1 MRPLCKR
8 SFCTLLSLLLLWQ
21 LIPPLRV
28 AATKPAVQ
36 EAVTIT
42 QDIFPD
48 SKFRQWLANPE
59 HLNGYGADGIFTA
72 EELSAIRKM
81 DVSRQGIASLKGI
94 EVFTSLEQLIC
105 GYNQLTQL
113 DVRKNRSLTY
123 LYCAFNRIE
132 QLDLSGLHKLT
143 ALNCAGNT
151 LTSLNLAG
159 CTALEVVYCR
169 NNRLT
174 AVNFSDNTRL
184 KLMDVFDNQLTRVD
198 LSMLK
203 DLEFAYLDHNFL
215 IELDLSQNASLDP
228 VHGGFTAQNNFL
240 NTITLPVRADL
251 LVAPRFYSEQ
261 NPKTGYERVEWYEDA
276 QHSRP
281 IKGSIQASGQTLYA
295 KWLPNDYVIRF
306 AANGGSGTMPDQAA
320 VWDTPLALLPNQ
332 FSRYGYRFVGW
343 ENTYGNGKS
352 YQDEQEVSNLAGKY
366 QGERITLF
374 AKWAPVTYTVAFDA
388 NGGNGAM
395 NSQIYTYDQAA
406 ALPECTLTAPEGKE
420 FAGWSSTAEGPVR
433 YQDRGEVRNLTA
445 SQGETVTL
453 YAIWRDPIENEY
465 LGQLESVF
473 SQYPADNYTAQD
485 WNALV
490 EIHSDAVEK
499 ISAAV
504 NSDQM
509 QAIVSQAG
517 QAMSKIPTCD
527 SRAQAVVNAWRSDHS
542 MVLQQS
548 GNQAVNEASAAEIY
562 ENALL
567 AGSGITTSF
576 TAEVHKDLTTPADQ
590 ERITA
595 LALQVAEES
604 LQSLSQ
610 LADAAAWADTL
621 NGLSVRSLSEV
632 TSSWQPTYEK
642 AVQEAV
648 PHTQNLTQELVESL
662 RLRASLALEKQQAV
676 AQLHMEYRS
685 YDFNLYSDQGKR
697 DLEEIL
703 HAGLSSIEAA
713 STTGSIAGLLKKS
726 QMDLQVIPD
735 KVQEANPSPL
745 PFADIKSDDWYYNA
759 VLYVYKRKIMNGYST
774 TVFRPDRQISRAH
787 LAQILYNL
795 EGRPAVAGSISGYQD
810 TVPGAWYEDAVTWAV
825 QNNILSGYADGFM
838 RPNRSITRQQLAT
851 MLYRYAQ
858 SRGYDVSQRAGL
870 DSYEDSN
877 QVASY
882 AEDALQWATAVGI
895 VNGTS
900 SSMLS
905 PAGNASRAQ
914 SAVILMRFC
923 EKAIQ

>member
-1 MRPLCKR
+1 M
-8 SFCTLLSLLLLWQ
+8 
-21 LIPPLRV
+21 
-28 AATKPAVQ
+28 
-36 EAVTIT
+36 
-42 QDIFPD
+42 
-48 SKFRQWLANPE
+48 
-59 HLNGYGADGIFTA
+59 
-72 EELSAIRKM
+72 
-81 DVSRQGIASLKGI
+81 
-94 EVFTSLEQLIC
+94 
-105 GYNQLTQL
+105 
-113 DVRKNRSLTY
+113 
-123 LYCAFNRIE
+123 
-132 QLDLSGLHKLT
+132 
-143 ALNCAGNT
+143 
-151 LTSLNLAG
+151 
-159 CTALEVVYCR
+159 
-169 NNRLT
+169 
-174 AVNFSDNTRL
+174 
-184 KLMDVFDNQLTRVD
+184 
-198 LSMLK
+198 
-203 DLEFAYLDHNFL
+203 
-215 IELDLSQNASLDP
+215 
-228 VHGGFTAQNNFL
+228 
-240 NTITLPVRADL
+240 
-251 LVAPRFYSEQ
+251 
-261 NPKTGYERVEWYEDA
+261 
-276 QHSRP
+276 
-281 IKGSIQASGQTLYA
+281 
-295 KWLPNDYVIRF
+295 
-306 AANGGSGTMPDQAA
+306 
-320 VWDTPLALLPNQ
+320 
-332 FSRYGYRFVGW
+332 
-343 ENTYGNGKS
+343 
-352 YQDEQEVSNLAGKY
+352 
-366 QGERITLF
+366 
-374 AKWAPVTYTVAFDA
+374 
-388 NGGNGAM
+388 
-395 NSQIYTYDQAA
+395 
-406 ALPECTLTAPEGKE
+406 
-420 FAGWSSTAEGPVR
+420 
-433 YQDRGEVRNLTA
+433 
-445 SQGETVTL
+445 
-453 YAIWRDPIENEY
+453 
-465 LGQLESVF
+465 F

-685 YDFNLYSDQGKR
+685 YDFTLYSDQGKR

-774 TVFRPDRQISRAH
+774 TVFRPDRQVSRAH

-795 EGRPAVAGSISGYQD
+795 EGRPAVAGSISDYQD

-825 QNNILSGYADGFM
+825 QNNILSGYADGFIRAYAKDGKVLIKGKFAPIVGRICM
-838 RPNRSITRQQLAT
+838 DQFMVDVTDIDDVKINDEVVLMGTQGENSITADDIAKALNTINYEVFCTLSKRVPRQ
-851 MLYRYAQ
+851 YIR
-858 SRGYDVSQRAGL
+858 
-870 DSYEDSN
+870 
-877 QVASY
+877 
-882 AEDALQWATAVGI
+882 
-895 VNGTS
+895 NGKVTET
-900 SSMLS
+900 
-905 PAGNASRAQ
+905 
-914 SAVILMRFC
+914 V
-923 EKAIQ
+923 KYV